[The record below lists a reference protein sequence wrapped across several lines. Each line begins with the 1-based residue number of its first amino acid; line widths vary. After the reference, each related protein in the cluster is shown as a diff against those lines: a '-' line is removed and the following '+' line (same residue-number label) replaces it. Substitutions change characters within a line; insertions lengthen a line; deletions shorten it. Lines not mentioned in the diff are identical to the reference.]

1 MRRRT
6 PILNAFLPVVLVTA
20 ALLSACAEPPEP
32 PPRKDILAVDSL
44 ITSRGVQI
52 PVTLTTPSN
61 NPDGVGADLPLVV
74 MLHGHG
80 GDRHEAGG
88 FTQVAERLAGAGI
101 ASIRMDFPGCGDS
114 TEPFRNNRISNMLAD
129 ARAARD
135 YALKTI
141 VVDNT
146 RMAVMGFS
154 MGGRLA
160 VTLANEDPR
169 FQAMALWA
177 PSVDA
182 GTTGLVDFLGGADAL
197 AKARATATAE
207 GFVPFTTS
215 WGQKQEL
222 SAGWFD
228 DMEASRPLTLI
239 PSFTGAVFVLYGDQD
254 TVVPPEE
261 AERLISA
268 ATQSRHARSFS
279 VAGADHGLGLF
290 SDEPKLTE
298 QAVGRTVAALVT
310 DLKTPYTP

>member
-1 MRRRT
+1 MHPPQPRLAQLAIALGT
-6 PILNAFLPVVLVTA
+6 LVLMNACGPPPV
-20 ALLSACAEPPEP
+20 P
-32 PPRKDILAVDSL
+32 PPRDDIVAVDLL
-44 ITSRGVQI
+44 IASRNTTI
-52 PVTLTTPSN
+52 PVTLTTPKDSTQ
-61 NPDGVGADLPLVV
+61 NPTTALPLVV

-88 FTQVAERLAGAGI
+88 FTQIAERLAGAGI
-101 ASIRMDFPGCGDS
+101 ASIRMDFAGCGDS
-114 TEPFRNNRISNMLAD
+114 TEPFRNNRMTTMLAD

-135 YALKTI
+135 HALNSI
-141 VVDNT
+141 NVDT
-146 RMAVMGFS
+146 RRMAIMGFS

-160 VTLANEDPR
+160 VTLAHEDPR
-169 FQAMALWA
+169 FQALALWA

-182 GTTGLVDFLGGADAL
+182 GTTGLVDFLGGPDAL
-197 AKARATATAE
+197 AKAKATAVKN

-222 SAGWFD
+222 SAGWFT
-228 DMEASRPLTLI
+228 DMEASQPLDLI
-239 PSFTGAVFVLYGDQD
+239 TGFKGALYVLYGDQD
-254 TVVPPEE
+254 TVVPPAE

-268 ATQSRHARSFS
+268 ATRSRNARSFS

-310 DLKTPYTP
+310 DLKVP